1 MTLVDRHARRRAA
14 TRVGILVACVCAG
27 TASCRPPISEDS
39 PLGARVALTGAGA
52 SFPAL
57 LYQSWAISLYREM
70 PELRINYQSMGSGA
84 GVKQLINGVV
94 DFGASDVAMTPDEV
108 AQTKDGAL
116 LLPMTAG
123 AVVLAYNLPDLTAPL
138 RMSRQTY
145 ADIFLGKT
153 THWRDSAVAADNPE
167 ATLPDLPIVV
177 VHRADGSGTTAV
189 LTAHLAAINPEWN
202 DAVGVGKSV
211 EWPRTGTFIGSKG
224 NEGATVQI
232 MQMPGALGYLD
243 YSYAANNDLAMATLE
258 NKAGRF
264 IPPTHESTAAGLG
277 SAPLPPDFRL
287 FITDPDGAGSYPIV
301 TYTWLLAYGRYE
313 DPLAAKA
320 MEIFIEYG
328 LTKGQ
333 DVAPA
338 LGYAPLPQAVR
349 ERVAAAADAISPD
362 YTITLPPEGNR

>member
-1 MTLVDRHARRRAA
+1 MTLADRDARWRAA
-14 TRVGILVACVCAG
+14 RVGILVAGLFVW

-39 PLGARVALTGAGA
+39 PLGARVALIGAGA

-94 DFGASDVAMTPDEV
+94 DFGASDVAMTPEEV

-153 THWRDSAVAADNPE
+153 THWRDSAIAADNPE
-167 ATLPDLPIVV
+167 ATLPDVPITV

-189 LTAHLAAINPEWN
+189 LTAHLAAISPEWSE
-202 DAVGVGKSV
+202 VIGVGKSV

-232 MQMPGALGYLD
+232 MQVPGAIGYLD

-258 NKAGRF
+258 NRAGRF
-264 IPPTHESTAAGLG
+264 TAPTPENTAASLG
-277 SAPLPPDFRL
+277 SAALPPDFRL
-287 FITDPDGAGSYPIV
+287 FITDPDGPGSYPIV
-301 TYTWLLAYGRYE
+301 TYTWLLVYGRYE
-313 DPLAAKA
+313 DPLIAKA
-320 MEIFIEYG
+320 MEVFIEYG

-333 DVAPA
+333 DVAPD

-349 ERVAAAADAISPD
+349 EQVAAAADVISAE
-362 YTITLPPEGNR
+362 YTITLPPEGRR